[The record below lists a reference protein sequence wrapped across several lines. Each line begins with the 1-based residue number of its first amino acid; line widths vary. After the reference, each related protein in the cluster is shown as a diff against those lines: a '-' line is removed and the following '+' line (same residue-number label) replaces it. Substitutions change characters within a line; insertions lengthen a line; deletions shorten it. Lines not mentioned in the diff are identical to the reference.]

1 MAKLLGIHHDTVKRH
16 IMKALKMLRDKYAG
30 KSLDD
35 IATDFEP
42 ETY

>member
-1 MAKLLGIHHDTVKRH
+1 
-16 IMKALKMLRDKYAG
+16 MKALKILRDKYAG
-30 KSLDD
+30 KSPDD